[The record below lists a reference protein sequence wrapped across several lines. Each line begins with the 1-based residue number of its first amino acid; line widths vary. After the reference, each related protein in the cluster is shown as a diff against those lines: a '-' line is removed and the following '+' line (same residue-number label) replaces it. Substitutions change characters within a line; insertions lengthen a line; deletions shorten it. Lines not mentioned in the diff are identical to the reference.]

1 VIFCLAA
8 DCGRW
13 TADDLRRTVDV
24 IMPRKR
30 RTYDSLHDINVT
42 NLVDVVLVLLI
53 IFMIAAP
60 MMQSGIDIN
69 LPRTKATPEDMG
81 EGVVVTITKAQQI
94 YIDERVTNLER
105 FEGILTDVTRKKGSN
120 SVYLRAD
127 KDIPYGL
134 VMEIVG
140 KIKSL
145 GIQNLGLV
153 TEPAK

>member
-1 VIFCLAA
+1 
-8 DCGRW
+8 
-13 TADDLRRTVDV
+13 
-24 IMPRKR
+24 MPRKR
-30 RTYDSLHDINVT
+30 TYDALHDINVT

-60 MMQSGIDIN
+60 MMQSGIDIS

-81 EGVVVTITKAQQI
+81 EGVVVTITKQQKI
-94 YIDERVTNLER
+94 YIDERVSNLDR
-105 FEGILTDVTRKKGSN
+105 FEGILTDVTRKKGSK

-134 VMEIVG
+134 VIEIVG

-145 GIQNLGLV
+145 GIENLGLV
-153 TEPAK
+153 TEPAR